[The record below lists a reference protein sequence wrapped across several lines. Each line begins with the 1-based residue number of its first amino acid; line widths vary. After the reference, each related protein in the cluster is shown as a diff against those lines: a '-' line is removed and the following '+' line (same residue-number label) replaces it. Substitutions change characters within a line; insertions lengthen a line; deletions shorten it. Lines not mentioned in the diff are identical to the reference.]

1 MEAKSS
7 FTSDQLLK
15 INNLGLLVAD
25 HIRAMLAY
33 WDKDQICRFANNAYL
48 EWFNKSREDMVDK
61 ITMQELL
68 GQLYEK
74 NLPYI
79 NGVLNG
85 NAQEFE
91 RQITIPNGEKRHTIA
106 NYYPD
111 IIDGE
116 VKGFFVHV
124 ADITK
129 IKNLE
134 SKLILS
140 QNKFKSLLES
150 APDALVIVNG
160 SGEIQIINMQT
171 QIIFGYTKDELYGQK
186 IEILLPDR
194 FKDNH
199 PGQRSNFFAKAHARP
214 MGAGLELFGKH
225 KKGYEFPVEISIS
238 PIQLEDG
245 LYVSAAIR
253 DVTQQKAREA
263 ELKESN
269 DRNKIFI
276 QQAPNAI
283 AMFDKEMRYLAAS
296 KKWITDYKL
305 MGKEII
311 GHSHYEIFPEID
323 DDWKAIHQ
331 ACLNGAIDQCD
342 EASFTREDGS
352 IQWITWDVRPWFVS
366 ENNIGGILM
375 YTADITEIK
384 EKDQEK
390 RRIEEIL
397 DKTNEVA
404 RIGTWEV
411 DLVNS
416 RVKWS
421 RITKEIHEVDP
432 GYEPDLGTAISF
444 FKKGPGR
451 KTVQSAV
458 ADAIKRG
465 TGYDIEVELVTA
477 KGNNIWVRA
486 IGQSEFKNGECKR
499 LYGVFQD
506 IDEVK
511 RAKETLNTLNE
522 ELNTLLNAGYVSIIG
537 TNPKG
542 LITHFNRGAELLLQY
557 SAAEMVGVKAPAQIH
572 LEKEVIARGQELSAR
587 YGKAITGFDVFT
599 ALPKHGEYESREW
612 TYVRKDGS
620 TFPVQLVVSAIKNLK
635 GEITGFLGVATDIS
649 ELKKVENEMRSLL
662 EITTDQNNRLKNFAH
677 IVSHNL
683 RSHTGNI
690 GMCLDLYIEENEDID
705 ENEYIQLLK
714 QSIGNL
720 KETIANLNDVVLMN
734 TSFSEKLVPM
744 NLFNAIE
751 SAANNVSQLAKEAMV
766 TIKNNTDPQLE
777 ILAIPA
783 YLDSV
788 LLNFITNGIKYRSP
802 DREAKVTF
810 TTTIKNDFV
819 VLQIKDNGLGIDLK
833 RHGGKLFGM
842 YKTFHGNKD
851 ARGIGLFITK
861 NQIEALGGKVEIES
875 KIGKGT
881 TFKIYFKYK
890 EK

>member
-1 MEAKSS
+1 MEGKFSGE
-7 FTSDQLLK
+7 QLLK

-25 HIRAMLAY
+25 HIHAMLAY
-33 WDKDQICRFANNAYL
+33 WDKDEICRFANNAYL
-48 EWFNKSREDMVDK
+48 EWFNKRREDMVDK
-61 ITMQELL
+61 ITMKELL

-91 RQITIPNGEKRHTIA
+91 RQITIPNGEIRHTIA
-106 NYYPD
+106 SYYPD

-134 SKLILS
+134 NKLILS

-150 APDALVIVNG
+150 APDSLVIVNG
-160 SGEIQIINMQT
+160 SGEIQIINEQT
-171 QIIFGYTKDELYGQK
+171 QIVFGYTKDELYGQK
-186 IEILLPDR
+186 IEMLLPDR
-194 FKDNH
+194 FKDHH
-199 PGQRSNFFAKAHARP
+199 PGQRASFFAKAYARR
-214 MGAGLELFGKH
+214 MGAGHELFGKH

-253 DVTQQKAREA
+253 DVTEQKTRAA

-305 MGKEII
+305 TGKEII
-311 GHSHYEIFPEID
+311 GQSHYEIFPEID

-331 ACLNGAIDQCD
+331 ACLNGAINQCD
-342 EASFTREDGS
+342 EASFTRKDGS

-375 YTADITEIK
+375 YTADISGIK

-416 RVKWS
+416 TVKWS

-432 GYEPDLGTAISF
+432 GYEPDLSTAINF
-444 FKKGPGR
+444 FKEGPSR
-451 KTVQSAV
+451 ETIQSAV
-458 ADAIKRG
+458 ACAIKYG

-477 KGNNIWVRA
+477 RGNNIWARA
-486 IGQSEFKNGECKR
+486 IGQSEFKNGVCTR
-499 LYGVFQD
+499 LYGIFQD

-522 ELNTLLNAGYVSIIG
+522 ELNTLLNAGYVSIVG
-537 TNPKG
+537 TDTKG

-557 SAAEMVGVKAPAQIH
+557 SATEMVGIKTPAQIH
-572 LEKEVIARGQELSAR
+572 LEEEVTARGHELSAL
-587 YGKAITGFDVFT
+587 YGKTIAGFDIFT
-599 ALPKHGEYESREW
+599 ELPKHGEYESREW

-620 TFPVQLVVSAIKNLK
+620 TFPVQLVVTAIKNQQ
-635 GEITGFLGVATDIS
+635 GGITGFLGVATDIS
-649 ELKKVENEMRSLL
+649 ELKKAENEMRSLL

-690 GMCLDLYIEENEDID
+690 DMCLDLYIEENDGVS
-705 ENEYIQLLK
+705 ENEYIKLLK
-714 QSIGNL
+714 QSINNL
-720 KETIANLNDVVLMN
+720 KETIANLNEVVLMN
-734 TSFSEKLVPM
+734 TSFSEKLVPI

-751 SAANNVSQLAKEAMV
+751 SAANNVSQLARDAMV
-766 TIKNNTDPQLE
+766 TIKNKADPQLE

-802 DREAKVTF
+802 DREANVTF
-810 TTTIKNDFV
+810 TTIIKNDFV

-833 RHGGKLFGM
+833 RHSGKLFGM

-861 NQIEALGGKVEIES
+861 NQIEALGGKVEVES
-875 KIGKGT
+875 EIGKGT
-881 TFKIYFKYK
+881 KFKIYFKH
-890 EK
+890 EEN